1 MKNSNETSQRYL
13 TAMETLHRVDNIL
26 FLETVSALDD
36 VILSNQQLSSLLF
49 NNIVNPAT
57 SVTNT
62 ILLALQKTATII
74 EGDANSLKNDILAS
88 LETCYYRNIDFIIQ
102 SLNSQLETLVQNL
115 ASVQMIL
122 KMYPNFSNSEL
133 LTLEGYQNQIVQL
146 NNTMSR
152 SYDYMGRVND
162 STCPTKLLQTDCY
175 VYFQPV
181 MVATGYFNY
190 SLQQVMSQSL
200 QNSDVDNLVYQIN
213 QGVKQAM
220 TNMSSCITNYSQIL
234 SSFGAF
240 LADFNIDTSS
250 MYSSSYNSLLSLVN
264 NDAEWLQSLL
274 DSYLSGDILK
284 SDLATQFFDPDTN
297 QLLVNIDNVLTN
309 IQQSVI
315 YDINSFLT
323 SVTTQ
328 AVTNYVTT
336 LEYLGRLQTIL
347 GDGNTFIENVAR
359 RLTVWQMPLFWQDNA
374 SAVSCEV
381 AQWRRNG
388 RKWVGQRPPPTDD

>member
-1 MKNSNETSQRYL
+1 MECNEHLYTPSIYLSDISNYKLEQLVANSNETSQRYL

-162 STCPTKLLQTDCY
+162 SQHVRPNFSRQTVTYTSNQSWLQ
-175 VYFQPV
+175 P
-181 MVATGYFNY
+181 
-190 SLQQVMSQSL
+190 
-200 QNSDVDNLVYQIN
+200 
-213 QGVKQAM
+213 
-220 TNMSSCITNYSQIL
+220 
-234 SSFGAF
+234 
-240 LADFNIDTSS
+240 DTSTTPCS
-250 MYSSSYNSLLSLVN
+250 
-264 NDAEWLQSLL
+264 
-274 DSYLSGDILK
+274 K
-284 SDLATQFFDPDTN
+284 SCPSFCK
-297 QLLVNIDNVLTN
+297 
-309 IQQSVI
+309 IQ
-315 YDINSFLT
+315 
-323 SVTTQ
+323 
-328 AVTNYVTT
+328 
-336 LEYLGRLQTIL
+336 
-347 GDGNTFIENVAR
+347 
-359 RLTVWQMPLFWQDNA
+359 M
-374 SAVSCEV
+374 
-381 AQWRRNG
+381 
-388 RKWVGQRPPPTDD
+388 